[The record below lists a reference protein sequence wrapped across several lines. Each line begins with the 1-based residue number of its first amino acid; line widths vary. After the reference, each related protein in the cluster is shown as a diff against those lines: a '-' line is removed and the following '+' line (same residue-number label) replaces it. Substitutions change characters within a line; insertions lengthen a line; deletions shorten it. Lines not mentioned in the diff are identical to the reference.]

1 MEPITA
7 GILVVLGKYALDKGV
22 ELGKEVGPKALETAK
37 EMFALALDK
46 LRSRP
51 SGEVIAQNFEEDPE
65 TWQKPAEKELDQAM
79 AEDKE
84 FKEALEAMVKQFD
97 EEAKAHAESTGA
109 NYTSISVLGERNVTI
124 GGGVSGSTIITGD
137 SPAPTRGE

>member
-37 EMFALALDK
+37 EMFALALEK

-51 SGEVIAQNFEEDPE
+51 NGEVIAQNFEQDPE

-84 FKEALEAMVKQFD
+84 FREKMEAKAKQYDEA
-97 EEAKAHAESTGA
+97 AKAHAESVGSS
-109 NYTSISVLGERNVTI
+109 YTSISVLGERNVTV
-124 GGGVSGSTIITGD
+124 GGSVSGSTIITGD
-137 SPAPTRGE
+137 NPTPTRGE

>member
-37 EMFALALDK
+37 EMFALALEK

-51 SGEVIAQNFEEDPE
+51 NGEVIAQNFEQDPE

-109 NYTSISVLGERNVTI
+109 NYTSISVLGERNVTV
-124 GGGVSGSTIITGD
+124 GGSVSGSTIITGD
-137 SPAPTRGE
+137 NPTPTRGE